1 MQTWIYY
8 MIARRIL
15 VSLCPFSPKGLT
27 FINWL
32 FFLAEFLFIALTF
45 FLSPHWWYGLI
56 AIAIY
61 IFTPLVV
68 PKINIYEL
76 QSFSERKMIFSFI
89 GNIVA
94 YILLILMFISIA
106 PENA

>member
-8 MIARRIL
+8 MIARKVL
-15 VSLCPFSPKGLT
+15 VSACPFTPKCMT

-32 FFLAEFLFIALTF
+32 FFFAEFLFIVLTF
-45 FLSPHWWYGLI
+45 FLSPHWWYGVI

-61 IFTPLVV
+61 IFTPLIV

-76 QSFSERKMIFSFI
+76 QSSSKIKIIFSFI
-89 GNIVA
+89 GNLIA
-94 YILLILMFISIA
+94 HILLILMFISIS